1 MRSDRP
7 NPHESR
13 PSPRP
18 ANAKKTR
25 ADKQKG
31 KQDTA
36 NRKER
41 KPGRRRAGPRGN
53 EVKRDAAKDAAKKHH
68 KKEALSKTNRTEYSF
83 VYVGNI
89 DPTITGRRLQDFFST
104 CGKVCRVQLRCSRG
118 QAITI
123 GVAVPEDIRT
133 KRDRQYAS
141 IEFEDY
147 RGARNALRLNGE
159 VLDGCELVVS
169 ITPTDL
175 PEVQDIVNTRIS
187 EIKNRVCRN
196 NASHNVWHAERP
208 LVSQPTEEVME
219 GSQLGRRDRHRV
231 LDVSFGK
238 CVV

>member
-1 MRSDRP
+1 MRSDCRNLP
-7 NPHESR
+7 ESQ
-13 PSPRP
+13 P
-18 ANAKKTR
+18 ANAKETR

-31 KQDTA
+31 KQDAA

-41 KPGRRRAGPRGN
+41 KPGRRRAGPRGS

-68 KKEALSKTNRTEYSF
+68 KKEVLSKTNRTEYSF

-89 DPTITGRRLQDFFST
+89 DPTITERQLQEFFSA
-104 CGKVCRVQLRCSRG
+104 CGKVCRIQLRCSRG

-123 GVAVPEDIRT
+123 GVAVPEGIRT
-133 KRDRQYAS
+133 NRDRQYAS

-175 PEVQDIVNTRIS
+175 PEVQDIVDSRIS
-187 EIKNRVCRN
+187 EIKNRACRS
-196 NASHNVWHAERP
+196 NASDNGWHTARP
-208 LVSQPTEEVME
+208 LEAQPTEEFIE
-219 GSQLGRRDRHRV
+219 GSQVGRREGCWTFRLPGNV
-231 LDVSFGK
+231 
-238 CVV
+238 